1 MQVLVI
7 LGFALLAGGV
17 YYAVARQYGM
27 AVARTSGVLAAGLVL
42 LAGILVD
49 ASIVFVP
56 FGSVDIVTQNGAL
69 TNRILQPGM
78 NFKVPFIQ
86 GVWPM
91 NTQIRALEVTHSNV
105 FTRDQQNADTDYVIN
120 FSLADGRLREIAEN
134 FRGTNGGDTSIADRL
149 IRPRA
154 EYWLK
159 QIEPTYNAADLLT
172 HRSEVAA
179 KLQKTLDADLKPY
192 GIDLAFVSITNISFG
207 PQYQQ
212 ASEARAAAEQE
223 YEKELTVLKTKKVIA
238 QQNEVIAEGQAA
250 ANAKLRA
257 SLPSDPNA
265 AEAIVQM
272 QMIQL
277 LRDKWDGVMPV
288 SLGGGSLLNLPQSML
303 GHAQH

>member
-1 MQVLVI
+1 MLV
-7 LGFALLAGGV
+7 FALIAGGV
-17 YYAVARQYGM
+17 YYWTFRSHGAV
-27 AVARTSGVLAAGLVL
+27 VARTSGVVAAGVIL
-42 LAGILVD
+42 LIGFLIDGSL
-49 ASIVFVP
+49 VFVP
-56 FGSVDIVTQNGAL
+56 FGSAYIVTQNSAL
-69 TNRILQPGM
+69 TDRILQPGM
-78 NFKVPFIQ
+78 NFKVPFVQ

-91 NTQIRALEVTHSNV
+91 NTQVRAMEVTHSSV
-105 FTRDQQNADTDYVIN
+105 FTKDQQNADTDYVIN
-120 FSLADGRLREIAEN
+120 FSLADGRLKEIAEN
-134 FRGTNGGDTSIADRL
+134 FRGTEGGDTSIADRL

-172 HRSEVAA
+172 HRSQVASE
-179 KLQKTLDADLKPY
+179 LQKDLDNDLKPY
-192 GIDLAFVSITNISFG
+192 GINLAFVSITNISFG

-223 YEKELTVLKTKKVIA
+223 YQKELTVLKTKKVIA
-238 QQNEVIAEGQAA
+238 QQNEAIAEGQAA
-250 ANAKLRA
+250 ANARLRS

-265 AEAIVQM
+265 ADAIVQM

-288 SLGGGSLLNLPQSML
+288 SLGSQSLLNIPQSML

>member
-1 MQVLVI
+1 MQIVLFLLFAVLAAAVYYLYMRRHGVAAARTTGAIAAALVI
-7 LGFALLAGGV
+7 L
-17 YYAVARQYGM
+17 
-27 AVARTSGVLAAGLVL
+27 AGL
-42 LAGILVD
+42 LVD
-49 ASIVFVP
+49 ASVVFVP
-56 FGSVDIVTQNGAL
+56 FGTADIVTLNGAL
-69 TNRILQPGM
+69 TNRVLRPGM
-78 NFKVPFIQ
+78 NFKLPFVE
-86 GVWPM
+86 GVWAM
-91 NTQIRALEVTHSNV
+91 NTQVRALEVTHSNV
-105 FTRDQQNADTDYVIN
+105 FTKDQQNADNDYVIN
-120 FSLADGRLREIAEN
+120 FSLADGRLKEIAEN
-134 FRGTNGGDTSIADRL
+134 FRGDGSDTSIADRL

-172 HRSEVAA
+172 HRSEVANA
-179 KLQKTLDADLKPY
+179 LQKDLDGDLKPY

-238 QQNEVIAEGQAA
+238 QQNEAIAEGQAA
-250 ANAKLRA
+250 ANARLRA

-277 LRDKWDGVMPV
+277 LRDKWDGQMPI
-288 SLGGGSLLNLPQSML
+288 SLGGGSIVNLPQSML
-303 GHAQH
+303 GTKQH

>member
-1 MQVLVI
+1 VQVLII
-7 LGFALLAGGV
+7 LLFALAAGAT
-17 YYAVARQYGM
+17 YYYFL
-27 AVARTSGVLAAGLVL
+27 RTSGIQAAKTTGVAVAGLVL
-42 LAGILVD
+42 LAGFLVD
-49 ASIVFVP
+49 ASVVFVP
-56 FGSVDIVTQNGAL
+56 FGTADLVTLNGAL
-69 TNRILQPGM
+69 TDRVLQPGM
-78 NFKVPFIQ
+78 NFKLPFIE

-91 NTQIRALEVTHSNV
+91 NTQVRALEVTNSSV
-105 FTRDQQNADTDYVIN
+105 FTKDQQNADNDYVIN
-120 FSLADGRLREIAEN
+120 FSLADGHLRDIAQN
-134 FRGTNGGDTSIADRL
+134 FRGTGGSDTSIAERL

-172 HRSEVAA
+172 HRSEVANR
-179 KLQKTLDADLKPY
+179 LQQALDNDLKPY
-192 GIDLAFVSITNISFG
+192 GINLAFVSITNISFG

-223 YEKELTVLKTKKVIA
+223 YQKELTVLKTKKVIA
-238 QQNEVIAEGQAA
+238 QQVEAIAEGQAE
-250 ANAKLRA
+250 ANARLRS

-277 LRDKWDGVMPV
+277 LRDKWDGTMPV

-303 GHAQH
+303 GKVHK

>member
-1 MQVLVI
+1 MQVLLI
-7 LGFALLAGGV
+7 LIFALIAGAV
-17 YYAVARQYGM
+17 YYYVMRRYGL
-27 AVARTSGVLAAGLVL
+27 AVARTSGVIAAS
-42 LAGILVD
+42 AILITGFILD
-49 ASIVFVP
+49 ASLVFVP
-56 FGSVDIVTQNGAL
+56 FGSAYIVTQNGAL
-69 TNRILQPGM
+69 TDRILQPGL
-78 NFKVPFIQ
+78 NLKVPFIQ

-91 NTQIRALEVTHSNV
+91 NTQVRALEVTHSSV
-105 FTRDQQNADTDYVIN
+105 FTKDQQNVDTDYVIN
-120 FSLADGRLREIAEN
+120 FSLADGRLKEIAEN
-134 FRGTNGGDTSIADRL
+134 FRGTEGGDTSIADRL

-159 QIEPTYNAADLLT
+159 EIEPTYNAADLLT
-172 HRSEVAA
+172 HRSQVASD
-179 KLQKTLDADLKPY
+179 LQRDLDNDLKPY

-223 YEKELTVLKTKKVIA
+223 YQKELTVLKTKKVIA
-238 QQNEVIAEGQAA
+238 QQNEAIAEGQAA

-257 SLPSDPNA
+257 SLPTDPNA

-288 SLGGGSLLNLPQSML
+288 SLGSQSLLNIPQSLL
-303 GHAQH
+303 GHAQR